1 MPKALGPVC
10 VAQDTPI
17 NVDLPG
23 SHKSW
28 RITSAHAPGAIIPAI
43 SKMLSASTENAFLR
57 NDDNPDGNDNYYK
70 TVNMH

>member
-1 MPKALGPVC
+1 MLHR
-10 VAQDTPI
+10 TYPI

-28 RITSAHAPGAIIPAI
+28 RITSVHAPGAIIQAI